1 MLPQGN
7 DLICADCCSPTP
19 LPWHEQHARDLG
31 TGLAGRRKEAQ
42 SLGATLAPKLQPVSF
57 FAVQAR
63 ERWSLS
69 EDLLYRPGHYWVA
82 ESPDVLEVREIA
94 KRETIQGQPFSPGDY
109 MIRIGRYFD
118 RDPSDPSGLTF
129 EEWLP
134 ELVFTPDD
142 VGSSLTITAAGSVKV
157 ENHVRTQIFWDDIQP
172 PVLSKVTISKV
183 TDEWVTYGKGKR
195 DRFRNVRVAGSFVVN
210 STELRAVNF
219 SMEVLDRGQPCNRA

>member
-1 MLPQGN
+1 
-7 DLICADCCSPTP
+7 
-19 LPWHEQHARDLG
+19 
-31 TGLAGRRKEAQ
+31 
-42 SLGATLAPKLQPVSF
+42 
-57 FAVQAR
+57 
-63 ERWSLS
+63 
-69 EDLLYRPGHYWVA
+69 
-82 ESPDVLEVREIA
+82 
-94 KRETIQGQPFSPGDY
+94 

-134 ELVFTPDD
+134 ELAFTPDD

-219 SMEVLDRGQPCNRA
+219 SMEVLDRTAVQPRTGGRRAAVVTAPKPKRFRMHREVDAENRARCW

>member
-1 MLPQGN
+1 MSDEWKAEHADKVIQEIVVTYSHHDEIERPLVEHEFDALTGKMTSFSFMALARDQIARRSRSCWCEPCYRQLGRSTLLPQGN

-94 KRETIQGQPFSPGDY
+94 KHETIQGQPFS
-109 MIRIGRYFD
+109 R
-118 RDPSDPSGLTF
+118 
-129 EEWLP
+129 
-134 ELVFTPDD
+134 
-142 VGSSLTITAAGSVKV
+142 
-157 ENHVRTQIFWDDIQP
+157 
-172 PVLSKVTISKV
+172 
-183 TDEWVTYGKGKR
+183 
-195 DRFRNVRVAGSFVVN
+195 
-210 STELRAVNF
+210 
-219 SMEVLDRGQPCNRA
+219 